1 VSDESPWARPSAA
14 EWNVMVEDEELRAWF
29 FREIFPL
36 EAALT
41 RFIRRNWR
49 NEGDVADLRQDIYT
63 KVYTAAQRQLPIQAR
78 AFLFTTARNHLINTA
93 KRAKIV
99 SFDLVADLEA
109 SFPEAMSADLDRQLT
124 ARDEL
129 RRVQAGLERLPA
141 RCRQVMTLRRV
152 EGLSTKEVAAHLN
165 ISVSTVEQQMV
176 HGLRALTDYMMGG
189 QGRIRRS
196 PPKTAAS
203 KSESQP

>member
-1 VSDESPWARPSAA
+1 
-14 EWNVMVEDEELRAWF
+14 MIEDEELRAWF
-29 FREIFPL
+29 FREVFPL

-49 NEGDVADLRQDIYT
+49 NESDVADLRQDIYT

-109 SFPEAMSADLDRQLT
+109 SFPEAMSADLDSQLT

-203 KSESQP
+203 KSESQS